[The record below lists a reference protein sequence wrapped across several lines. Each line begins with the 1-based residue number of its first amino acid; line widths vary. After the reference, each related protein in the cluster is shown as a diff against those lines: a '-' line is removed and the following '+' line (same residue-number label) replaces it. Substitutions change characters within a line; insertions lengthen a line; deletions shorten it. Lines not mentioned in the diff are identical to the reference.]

1 MKSQCNTLLIAT
13 ALVFYWILYSVTKL
27 VVRVDQLN
35 QWVDHNGWRWW
46 LITVMEVAY

>member
-1 MKSQCNTLLIAT
+1 MKSQRNALLIAT

-27 VVRVDQLN
+27 VRVDQLN

-46 LITVMEVAY
+46 LVTVMEVAD